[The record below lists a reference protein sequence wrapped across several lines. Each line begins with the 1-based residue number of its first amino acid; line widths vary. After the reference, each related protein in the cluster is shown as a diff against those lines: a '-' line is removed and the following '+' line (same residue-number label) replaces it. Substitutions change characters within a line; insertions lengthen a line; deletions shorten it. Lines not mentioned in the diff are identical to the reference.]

1 MLSNP
6 HISFDCLAVVP
17 VLIGPLQILVA
28 VLPPLLGAL
37 AAMLL
42 AVFKPAAIRTALRV
56 MWRNKLLTAGVVA
69 AVVGGVYLVSWASGR
84 FGPQASAAS
93 GSGEWPAFRGG
104 IDRRGAS
111 LTSADPVSST
121 GVWAFAKEAKT
132 FYCSPAAAGGRIFAT
147 SADKTVFR
155 DSGAVYCL
163 DAENGAVVWKYA
175 PDDFRATFS
184 SPAVA
189 GGYVVCGEG
198 MHFTR
203 DGRVTCLEAATG
215 KLVWQVRTAS
225 HVESSPC
232 IYDGKVYIG
241 AGDDG
246 LYCIALRPGPDGKP
260 RVLWHLDGREYPD
273 CEAPP
278 LAHDGKVWFGLGEQ
292 GAAVCCVDA
301 RTGRPL
307 WRVPT
312 PYPVFAGPTL
322 AGGRLY
328 VGMGN
333 GNYID
338 SAEQVAQKRIEEM
351 RRKGASAA
359 AIAEARKR
367 FAPAGE
373 VWALDPATGR
383 VLSKVALRETVLGA
397 PAAADGRLYFG
408 GRDGTFYCL
417 EADGKTLRSWN
428 ARDPIISSP
437 AVGRDHVYLVTEKG
451 RLYGLD
457 RRTFRPVLEAQ
468 VDDGGSVISSPI
480 VANGHVYVG
489 SSNRGLVCLGRAG
502 AEAGRAAWGGY
513 LGGPGRSGWADGS
526 APPSQAALLWRYPRD
541 PAAPNPSPAVVPEAP
556 PALLEGSLYVGMRK
570 GGQAGLA
577 RLALGEARA
586 GPAETWFYPAPNAP
600 YGAPVAAGE
609 AVYFV
614 DGRPGDKGRSL
625 HAVEIAGGRLLW
637 KKPLADDAPGA
648 LLLSGERLFVGD
660 DPDRLTMIPVAGGKP
675 GATWSRAV
683 PGLVGSAAVAG
694 GLVLVAGAKD
704 GVLALDVE
712 TGNPKWLAAVPAPIT
727 AAPVA
732 TEDFVAVAAQE
743 NIYVLSIV
751 DGTVLW
757 SARCGPVKG
766 VLVCDDER
774 VACTTGGGEV
784 IVWSW
789 EGKEVLRRQG
799 AVAGLPP
806 MLCGPEVLYV
816 TPSGIERVE
825 LASGKGGCVA
835 RAAELKDAAA
845 GPILA
850 NSRFYVVTKA
860 SGLLCL
866 GPKE

>member
-1 MLSNP
+1 MLPNP

-104 IDRRGAS
+104 MDRRGAS

-121 GVWAFAKEAKT
+121 GVWAFTKEVKT
-132 FYCSPAAAGGRIFAT
+132 FYCSPAAAGGRRFAT

-189 GGYVVCGEG
+189 GGYVVVGEG
-198 MHFTR
+198 LHFTR

-246 LYCIALRPGPDGKP
+246 LYAISLRPGPDGKP

-273 CEAPP
+273 CEASP

-292 GAAVCCVDA
+292 GAAVCSVDA

-338 SAEQVAQKRIEEM
+338 SAEQVAQKRLEEM
-351 RRKGASAA
+351 RRQGATAA
-359 AIAEARKR
+359 AIAEARTR
-367 FAPAGE
+367 LAPAGAI
-373 VWALDPATGR
+373 WALDPATG
-383 VLSKVALRETVLGA
+383 
-397 PAAADGRLYFG
+397 
-408 GRDGTFYCL
+408 
-417 EADGKTLRSWN
+417 
-428 ARDPIISSP
+428 
-437 AVGRDHVYLVTEKG
+437 
-451 RLYGLD
+451 
-457 RRTFRPVLEAQ
+457 
-468 VDDGGSVISSPI
+468 
-480 VANGHVYVG
+480 
-489 SSNRGLVCLGRAG
+489 
-502 AEAGRAAWGGY
+502 
-513 LGGPGRSGWADGS
+513 
-526 APPSQAALLWRYPRD
+526 
-541 PAAPNPSPAVVPEAP
+541 
-556 PALLEGSLYVGMRK
+556 
-570 GGQAGLA
+570 
-577 RLALGEARA
+577 
-586 GPAETWFYPAPNAP
+586 
-600 YGAPVAAGE
+600 
-609 AVYFV
+609 
-614 DGRPGDKGRSL
+614 
-625 HAVEIAGGRLLW
+625 
-637 KKPLADDAPGA
+637 
-648 LLLSGERLFVGD
+648 
-660 DPDRLTMIPVAGGKP
+660 
-675 GATWSRAV
+675 
-683 PGLVGSAAVAG
+683 
-694 GLVLVAGAKD
+694 
-704 GVLALDVE
+704 
-712 TGNPKWLAAVPAPIT
+712 
-727 AAPVA
+727 
-732 TEDFVAVAAQE
+732 
-743 NIYVLSIV
+743 
-751 DGTVLW
+751 
-757 SARCGPVKG
+757 
-766 VLVCDDER
+766 
-774 VACTTGGGEV
+774 
-784 IVWSW
+784 
-789 EGKEVLRRQG
+789 
-799 AVAGLPP
+799 
-806 MLCGPEVLYV
+806 
-816 TPSGIERVE
+816 
-825 LASGKGGCVA
+825 
-835 RAAELKDAAA
+835 
-845 GPILA
+845 
-850 NSRFYVVTKA
+850 
-860 SGLLCL
+860 
-866 GPKE
+866 